1 MTAHAAPVPQDVPED
16 HTSRCPTCCAPL
28 LVRSDT
34 TTYRPHLSWCRWAP
48 RVRPPI
54 VVLPV
59 PAYLEDD
66 DEDEGA

>member
-1 MTAHAAPVPQDVPED
+1 MTSPRCTVCDAPF
-16 HTSRCPTCCAPL
+16 
-28 LVRSDT
+28 LVRSDS

-66 DEDEGA
+66 EDEGA